1 MSTWT
6 NQELKEN
13 APSITYDE
21 AGVTYDDTRY
31 NYIGQLAEN
40 WTNQTKN

>member
-6 NQELKEN
+6 NQALKED
-13 APSITYDE
+13 APSIMYDE
-21 AGVTYDDTRY
+21 PNVEYDDARF